1 MQGSGIT
8 LTKMMKTSPWTASG
22 HTLSL
27 TYFLVCFLAL
37 CFPALTKAQEQIPA
51 PPAKVT
57 VKEALGDEY
66 HGERVDITGV
76 VLRQVGSETILLH
89 DGTAAIE
96 VDIPPSQIPPDGLK
110 PNTRI
115 RIKGE
120 VTQEDNSAHEVEA
133 NQIFLDFLEN
143 HCRLLKKS
151 HLPR

>member
-8 LTKMMKTSPWTASG
+8 LTKMMKTAPRTAAG

-27 TYFLVCFLAL
+27 ACLLAGSLAL
-37 CFPALTKAQEQIPA
+37 YFPAPTKAKEPA
-51 PPAKVT
+51 PPSQNTPKPPSKVT

-76 VLRQVGSETILLH
+76 VLRQVGPETILLH

-133 NQIFLDFLEN
+133 NQIFWTF
-143 HCRLLKKS
+143 
-151 HLPR
+151 